1 MDANTNEVKT
11 GTVAALPGLPE
22 SNEVHDT
29 TDAKPTRKSRKAT
42 RKAKRV
48 ASKARA
54 KTNICICGCGTK
66 VRNLFAQGHDQRVRG
81 MFIEAEGDVSKLPA
95 PVRKAAEEG
104 LILKRLHGKA
114 NQRLIAA

>member
-1 MDANTNEVKT
+1 MDATTTNQ
-11 GTVAALPGLPE
+11 VATLPGLPP
-22 SNEVHDT
+22 SNEVHD
-29 TDAKPTRKSRKAT
+29 DSAKPTRKARKAA

-54 KTNICICGCGTK
+54 KSNVCICGCGTK
-66 VRNLFAQGHDQRVRG
+66 VHNLFAQGHDQRVRG